1 METAM
6 SDFTGVF
13 PSQAGD
19 PAGQLEELWRRGQR
33 PAVEPF
39 LTRIGRLA
47 PGQLVAV
54 LRVDQYWRWQAG
66 ERVLAE
72 VYLEQ
77 HAARLTDLEDVL
89 ELIYGE
95 YLLREELGEAPQV
108 EEYRRRFPAY
118 AERLAQQVGLH
129 RALQRGAREVQS
141 GTVLAVGEAVQ
152 RGAVAAT
159 APGLRYRI
167 VRAHAKGG
175 LGEVFIA

>member
-1 METAM
+1 M

-39 LTRIGRLA
+39 LTRIGHLA

-95 YLLREELGEAPQV
+95 YLLREELGESPKLDGFHSEQRRAASPSV
-108 EEYRRRFPAY
+108 CLRSRRARPSGSRPARLRARHLERIPACRRRV
-118 AERLAQQVGLH
+118 R
-129 RALQRGAREVQS
+129 R
-141 GTVLAVGEAVQ
+141 TV
-152 RGAVAAT
+152 
-159 APGLRYRI
+159 
-167 VRAHAKGG
+167 
-175 LGEVFIA
+175 